1 MKKNVLK
8 GAAASVIVLTTL
20 AFTSLKKEIVVKES
34 NVTWT
39 GEKVTGSHTG
49 TIDLK
54 SGFFNFEDEK
64 LIGGEFVMDM
74 TSISNTDL
82 SGESKQKLE
91 GHLKSEDFFGVEKH
105 PTAKL
110 VITNIAEK
118 GNGSYGVVGNLTIKN
133 ITKPVTFDLAMTDN
147 SASAKLTIDRSK
159 YDVKYGSGS
168 FFDDLGDKTIY
179 DNFDLEVSLKF

>member
-20 AFTSLKKEIVVKES
+20 AFTTMKKEINIKES

-39 GEKVTGSHTG
+39 GKKVTGSHTG
-49 TIDLK
+49 TIQLK
-54 SGFFNFEDEK
+54 SGFFNIEDEK
-64 LIGGEFVMDM
+64 LVGGEFVMDM

-82 SGESKQKLE
+82 SGDSKGKLE

-105 PTAKL
+105 PTSKL
-110 VITNIAEK
+110 VITSIASK

-133 ITKPVTFDLAMTDN
+133 ITKPVNFDLEMKDN
-147 SASAKLTIDRSK
+147 SAQAKLSIDRSK
-159 YDVKYGSGS
+159 YDVRYGSGS

-179 DNFDLEVSLKF
+179 DNFDLVVNLKF

>member
-8 GAAASVIVLTTL
+8 GAAASLIVLTSL
-20 AFTSLKKEIVVKES
+20 AFTSLKKEINLKES

-39 GEKVTGSHTG
+39 AKKVTGSHNG
-49 TIDLK
+49 NVNLK
-54 SGFFNFEDEK
+54 SGFFNIEDEK
-64 LIGGEFVMDM
+64 VIGGEFVMDM
-74 TSISNTDL
+74 TSISNEDL
-82 SGESKQKLE
+82 TGEYKQKLE

-118 GNGSYGVVGNLTIKN
+118 GNGSYGVLGNLTIKN
-133 ITKPVTFDLAMTDN
+133 ITKPVTFDLEMKEN

-159 YDVKYGSGS
+159 FDVKYGSGS

-179 DNFDLEVSLKF
+179 DNFDLEVNLKF

>member
-1 MKKNVLK
+1 MKKNLLK

-20 AFTSLKKEIVVKES
+20 AFTTMKKEINIKES

-39 GEKVTGSHTG
+39 GKKVTGSHTG
-49 TIDLK
+49 TIQLK
-54 SGFFNFEDEK
+54 SGFFHMEDQN
-64 LIGGEFVMDM
+64 LVGGEFVIDM
-74 TSISNTDL
+74 TSLTNTDL
-82 SGESKQKLE
+82 SGENKQKLE

-110 VITNIAEK
+110 VITSVASK
-118 GNGSYGVVGNLTIKN
+118 GNGTYGVVGNLTIKN
-133 ITKPVTFDLAMTDN
+133 ITKPITFDLEMKNNVAN
-147 SASAKLTIDRSK
+147 AKLSIDRSK

-179 DNFDLEVSLKF
+179 DNFDLEVNLKF

>member
-8 GAAASVIVLTTL
+8 GAAASLIVLTTL
-20 AFTSLKKEIVVKES
+20 AFTSLNKEIDIKES
-34 NVTWT
+34 KVTWT

-49 TIDLK
+49 TIQLK
-54 SGFFNFEDEK
+54 SGSFTMEDEK

-110 VITNIAEK
+110 VITNIASK

-133 ITKPVTFDLAMTDN
+133 ITNQVTFDMKMEGN
-147 SASAKLTIDRSK
+147 SATAKLTIDRSK
-159 YDVKYGSGS
+159 FDVRYGSGS
-168 FFDDLGDKTIY
+168 FFDNLGDKTIY
-179 DNFDLEVSLKF
+179 DNFDLDVNLKF

>member
-8 GAAASVIVLTTL
+8 GLAASVIVLSTV
-20 AFTSLKKEIVVKES
+20 AFTSIKKEIDVEES
-34 NVTWT
+34 KVTWR
-39 GEKVTGSHTG
+39 GEKVTGSHIG
-49 TIDLK
+49 TINLK
-54 SGFFNFEDEK
+54 SGFLNIENDK

-82 SGESKQKLE
+82 SGENKQKLE

-105 PTAKL
+105 PTSTL
-110 VITNIAEK
+110 VITSIAEK

-133 ITKPVTFDLAMTDN
+133 ITKPVTFDLKMNGDTAN
-147 SASAKLTIDRSK
+147 AKLTIDRSK

-168 FFDDLGDKTIY
+168 FFDNLGDKTIY
-179 DNFDLEVSLKF
+179 DNFDLEVNLKF